1 MHVEGQKWPQKC
13 KLPRLWWWI
22 DASCPPPKARGIWH
36 TCRDPWDRSVH
47 VSGRFYA
54 AAAPS
59 FVPWAMHPEGQKWPK
74 KGLMAQLFR
83 LDRCL
88 VRPPRQRHEA
98 SETPVG
104 ALGATLCMY
113 RVGSKQQ
120 PPRRVVPWVMHV
132 EGQKWPK
139 RANYLAVGGG
149 STPRALRQCPRH
161 LTHLWGH

>member
-1 MHVEGQKWPQKC
+1 VAPKVQITPPLVVDRRLVPTAEGPGHLAH
-13 KLPRLWWWI
+13 LPGPLGPL
-22 DASCPPPKARGIWH
+22 C
-36 TCRDPWDRSVH
+36 TCIRSVLCSRRP
-47 VSGRFYA
+47 VICALGD
-54 AAAPS
+54 APGGS
-59 FVPWAMHPEGQKWPK
+59 KVDK
-74 KGLMAQLFR
+74 KRLMAQLFR
-83 LDRCL
+83 LDRYF
-88 VRPPRQRHEA
+88 VRPPPPPRQRPEA

-139 RANYLAVGGG
+139 RASYLAVGGG
-149 STPRALRQCPRH
+149 STPRALRQSPRH